1 MKKIDGFDDAL
12 IGMASVGQ
20 KEGQGG
26 VRVDTLVYNGDS
38 IAATLIHR
46 DGLESD
52 EAMDHIE
59 FNIAGAYVGDDAP
72 IIVFPMTW
80 DEIELLADFEQDDP
94 QDP

>member
-1 MKKIDGFDDAL
+1 MKKIDGFDEAL
-12 IGMASVGQ
+12 IGMASVWQ

-46 DGLESD
+46 DGLEYE

-59 FNIAGAYVGDDAP
+59 FNIAGAYVGDDTP

-80 DEIELLADFEQDDP
+80 DEIEMLVDFEQDDP